1 MRATL
6 CGFPHTLLQQSSGR
20 PRAIQRNSVAK
31 KRGNP
36 NWGKPEV
43 NRALYKGAS
52 SFEEVVR
59 RLRLSPAEYEGSIQ
73 LKDWVQKNKD
83 QKYVPL
89 NLLQAWGVVVKGD
102 S

>member
-1 MRATL
+1 
-6 CGFPHTLLQQSSGR
+6 
-20 PRAIQRNSVAK
+20 VAK

-43 NRALYKGAS
+43 NVIPYTGVS

-59 RLRLSPAEYEGSIQ
+59 MLRLSPGEYEGSIQ
-73 LKDWVQKNKD
+73 LKAWVQRNKD

-89 NLLQAWGVVVKGD
+89 NLLQAWGVEVKGD